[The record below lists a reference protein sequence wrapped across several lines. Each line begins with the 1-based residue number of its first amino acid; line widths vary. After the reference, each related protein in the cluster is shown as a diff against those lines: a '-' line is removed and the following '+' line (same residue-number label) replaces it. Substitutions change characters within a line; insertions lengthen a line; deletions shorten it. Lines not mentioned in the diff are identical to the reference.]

1 MNELLHSLDWV
12 LPLRSDQLTP
22 LMRFFTLLGYEHH
35 PGIKAPIAV

>member
-22 LMRFFTLLGYEHH
+22 LMLSLIH
-35 PGIKAPIAV
+35 I